1 MNKNLR
7 YLQNVNVN
15 GELNNFQVHIFNYPG
30 KFRCATLKLR

>member
-15 GELNNFQVHIFNYPG
+15 GKLNNFQVHNTIIQES
-30 KFRCATLKLR
+30 LDVQL